1 MNLFAEQSPKQ
12 TPDAGLRNSPENL
25 EIKIQSQFSH
35 RKAGFL
41 QTCHFLCLGRASKGR
56 FHNAPS
62 ISPSAG
68 LLTKQETS
76 HHFKVTAKPPEMA
89 VVLASV
95 GTAAEPQEEGFC
107 GGEVLPCPPPLPP
120 PPPPPQPPHRE
131 LLFWPGKRKRKIN
144 MLFWVQRDLHPRKKT
159 RSTQDII
166 CRCHKAFRLQL
177 TNTRNTETPLV
188 KTPQLKNHYCCRYRP
203 PAVVVSA
210 LN

>member
-107 GGEVLPCPPPLPP
+107 GGRCCPA
-120 PPPPPQPPHRE
+120 PH
-131 LLFWPGKRKRKIN
+131 LSHP
-144 MLFWVQRDLHPRKKT
+144 HPRLHSRPTGNFCFGLGRGKEK
-159 RSTQDII
+159 ST
-166 CRCHKAFRLQL
+166 CYFGFRG
-177 TNTRNTETPLV
+177 TS
-188 KTPQLKNHYCCRYRP
+188 TPQKRP
-203 PAVVVSA
+203 GAPKILFADVTKLFA
-210 LN
+210 CN